1 MMPRLGRILKPEMKP
16 LPGHKEPEMH
26 LRPILLILLLIF
38 SSAAVTACAKAP
50 RTVVLTPPQAIMAEC
65 PNPQI
70 PDGLRQGDIKQYAVA
85 ATRYIIDLQ
94 ETLDVCNG
102 KLAGLREWSER
113 MEVRHERGKDD

>member
-1 MMPRLGRILKPEMKP
+1 MRLKTLIP
-16 LPGHKEPEMH
+16 
-26 LRPILLILLLIF
+26 LILSLTCL
-38 SSAAVTACAKAP
+38 SAAVAGCSGKTQ
-50 RTVVLTPPQAIMAEC
+50 TVVLTPPKAIMAEC

-102 KLAGLREWSER
+102 KLAGLREWSAK
-113 MEVRHERGKDD
+113 MEVRHGRGKND

>member
-1 MMPRLGRILKPEMKP
+1 MRLKTLM
-16 LPGHKEPEMH
+16 LPT
-26 LRPILLILLLIF
+26 LLLTCL
-38 SSAAVTACAKAP
+38 SAAVAGCSGKTQ
-50 RTVVLTPPQAIMAEC
+50 TVVLTPPKAIMAEC
-65 PNPQI
+65 PSPKI
-70 PDGLRQGDIKQYAVA
+70 PDGLRQGDIKQYTVA